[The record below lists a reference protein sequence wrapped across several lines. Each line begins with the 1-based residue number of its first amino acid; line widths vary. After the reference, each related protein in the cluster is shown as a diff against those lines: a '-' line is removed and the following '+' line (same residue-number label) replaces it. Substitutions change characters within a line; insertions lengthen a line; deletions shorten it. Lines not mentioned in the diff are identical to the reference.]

1 MLASSRSNLDIF
13 KQMQMEDNDIKK
25 KKLFYSIGE
34 VAEMLGEQTSAV
46 RYWEKEFDIIKPQ
59 KNKKG
64 NRMFTA
70 EDVENLQ
77 MIHYLLKEKGMTVAG
92 VRKKMSENPDDV
104 RKNHEVV
111 QSLKEIKSI
120 LLDMRDSL

>member
-1 MLASSRSNLDIF
+1 
-13 KQMQMEDNDIKK
+13 MEDNDIKK

>member
-1 MLASSRSNLDIF
+1 VLASSRSNLDIF

>member
-1 MLASSRSNLDIF
+1 
-13 KQMQMEDNDIKK
+13 MEENDIKK

-46 RYWEKEFDIIKPQ
+46 RYWEKEFDIVKPQ

-70 EDVENLQ
+70 EDVENLK
-77 MIHYLLKEKGMTVAG
+77 MIHYLLKEKGMTIAG
-92 VRKKMSENPDDV
+92 VKKKMSENPEDV
-104 RKNHEVV
+104 RKNHEVI
-111 QSLKEIKSI
+111 QSLKEIRSI
-120 LLDMRDSL
+120 LASMRDTL

>member
-1 MLASSRSNLDIF
+1 
-13 KQMQMEDNDIKK
+13 MEDNDNKK

-104 RKNHEVV
+104 RKTHEVI
-111 QSLKEIKSI
+111 QSLKEIRSI
-120 LLDMRDSL
+120 LLDMRGSL

>member
-1 MLASSRSNLDIF
+1 
-13 KQMQMEDNDIKK
+13 MEENNIKK

-46 RYWEKEFDIIKPQ
+46 RYWEKEFDIVKPQ

-70 EDVENLQ
+70 EDVENLK
-77 MIHYLLKEKGMTVAG
+77 MIHYLLKEKGMTIAG
-92 VRKKMSENPDDV
+92 VKKKMSENPEDV
-104 RKNHEVV
+104 RKNHEVI
-111 QSLKEIKSI
+111 QSLKEIRSI
-120 LLDMRDSL
+120 LVSMRDTL